1 MLLVT
6 LELILHNE
14 FKSEAVYFIQ
24 EKKGKANFASDGPQL
39 GRGETTAL
47 ECAFLKLE
55 QRLFG
60 FRHNLPLWLLL
71 TGHLLGKPL

>member
-1 MLLVT
+1 MNLKARMFPSFKKRKEKQILL
-6 LELILHNE
+6 
-14 FKSEAVYFIQ
+14 Q
-24 EKKGKANFASDGPQL
+24 MGL

-55 QRLFG
+55 RRLFG

-71 TGHLLGKPL
+71 TEHLLGKPL